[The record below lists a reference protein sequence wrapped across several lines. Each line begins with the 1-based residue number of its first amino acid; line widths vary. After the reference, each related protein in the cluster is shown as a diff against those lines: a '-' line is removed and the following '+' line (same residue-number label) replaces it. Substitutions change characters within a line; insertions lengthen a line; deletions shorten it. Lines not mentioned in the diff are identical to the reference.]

1 MSDFRGHFEIARAF
15 LEIDEKF
22 ESMEKF
28 VPKTAYDMQ
37 ILSLFS
43 QYMVVFITR
52 TIEGSVKN
60 IIFTKCRLSDKSES
74 EIKEIEKQLKEFQNP
89 SKEKIYYYFNNIL
102 GIDLQDDNFDNNQF
116 TALGQIV
123 NDRHKIAHSDPFL
136 GAVQYLKS
144 LNEVKKHYFEIK
156 KFVSKLCELTSC

>member
-22 ESMEKF
+22 ESMEAF

-43 QYMVVFITR
+43 QYMVVLITR

-60 IIFTKCRLSDKSES
+60 IIFTKSKLSGKNEN
-74 EIKEIEKQLKEFQNP
+74 EIKEIENQLKKFQNP

-102 GIDLQDDNFDNNQF
+102 DMELYDYNFDNSHF

-123 NDRHKIAHSDPFL
+123 NDRNKIAHSDPFL
-136 GAVQYLKS
+136 ETIQHLKS
-144 LNEVKKHYFEIK
+144 LNEVKKHYSEIK

>member
-1 MSDFRGHFEIARAF
+1 MLTNGIKSGKVSPYINVAIIFWKR
-15 LEIDEKF
+15 
-22 ESMEKF
+22 
-28 VPKTAYDMQ
+28 Y
-37 ILSLFS
+37 
-43 QYMVVFITR
+43 TR

-60 IIFTKCRLSDKSES
+60 IIFTKCRLSYKSES
-74 EIKEIEKQLKEFQNP
+74 EIKEIEKQLKEFQTP

-144 LNEVKKHYFEIK
+144 LNEVKKHYSEIK